1 LREQDLSS
9 SGRLIV
15 PHLGLWLFVLYCI
28 ISFHFTDT
36 KVAGI
41 KLNELVSLLTI
52 PFLLYSI
59 RHVNKYILY
68 FIGLFV
74 AFLLITVLF
83 NLNREF
89 YFSQLGDLS
98 LLRKPYLISIARF
111 VELIAC
117 VAFALIVYK
126 TVVYY
131 RGKGL
136 TTSFILRKV
145 LNANLYLSIV
155 FLIIFLLTHQ
165 HLLSLAGS
173 HIVYDTTPYSA
184 PTLRLRGY
192 YVEGGPLGLFYSG
205 LYMLTFFVKGR
216 KWVYRL
222 VFLLVILCAQSKAG
236 IVSVLAWHFY
246 LLYQQFRYASWFKYA
261 ILALLLPVFYL
272 IFTQVVANYI
282 EAFRHFDVIVAERK
296 NDYNFVMGRISAVF
310 LTPNMVLANPVFG
323 IGMGNYALVRNNPD
337 YLGILPAVTDW
348 DAPGLG
354 AFITLL
360 IENGLFGLIAF
371 SILLYF
377 IYKRYAPISSI
388 AGKSIKVFVLICL
401 LGVQLHFL
409 YIWFFVGL
417 ALAAPDDAQDN

>member
-1 LREQDLSS
+1 
-9 SGRLIV
+9 
-15 PHLGLWLFVLYCI
+15 
-28 ISFHFTDT
+28 
-36 KVAGI
+36 
-41 KLNELVSLLTI
+41 
-52 PFLLYSI
+52 
-59 RHVNKYILY
+59 
-68 FIGLFV
+68 
-74 AFLLITVLF
+74 
-83 NLNREF
+83 
-89 YFSQLGDLS
+89 
-98 LLRKPYLISIARF
+98 
-111 VELIAC
+111 
-117 VAFALIVYK
+117 
-126 TVVYY
+126 
-131 RGKGL
+131 
-136 TTSFILRKV
+136 
-145 LNANLYLSIV
+145 
-155 FLIIFLLTHQ
+155 
-165 HLLSLAGS
+165 
-173 HIVYDTTPYSA
+173 
-184 PTLRLRGY
+184 
-192 YVEGGPLGLFYSG
+192 LFYSG